1 MKKLLA
7 LLLCMVMVVSLFAA
21 CGGGDDTTASTKGTG
36 GNNTVPSQTDPT
48 ESTAP
53 LLESPYPKELAPAEE
68 ITYTPLYHLTFDD
81 ATNLTPL
88 VQEAKAADS
97 TLDGATYQLVE
108 SENQILFTNGP
119 VGSCIY
125 LDGSYGVRLDNLVG
139 TADDTYTISFWVNA
153 STMADYMP
161 SLTIGR
167 NMGDAGDDKT
177 VAWINVCQT
186 SFFGTANFPTI
197 WNRNSSID
205 LDGDPS
211 VLEGVWPWIN
221 QLDDQTHG
229 KKEWVMVTI
238 VATGETYEHYDA
250 DTGISEPRIGCLLYI
265 NGVEVMNGSAEGV
278 TPLGILSTYHGL
290 SPEILMGDGLEG
302 YLGINYWDLC
312 MRAYFDDL
320 YIYDEILTPGQIASL
335 WALGDATVETVKPEA
350 APDEPVEI
358 VPTPVE
364 TITPDENA
372 LETVGSA
379 SRDHGWWTEQTSG
392 YELAEGA
399 TLTLKLNNYSNCAA
413 NWNNYILGLVSK
425 QVENDKP
432 LVMDSTLPNYD
443 PDYFEYAIIRAD
455 SYGWGA
461 TNFAWTNS
469 WTDWNAW
476 LAMMADAEVTISL
489 TRNGETV
496 TVETTFVG
504 ADGTTMTSTAVI
516 TTTLTADASC
526 YVFVGGEKCYVELL
540 SVE

>member
-1 MKKLLA
+1 MKKLLVM
-7 LLLCMVMVVSLFAA
+7 LLCVVMMVSMFAA
-21 CGGGDDTTASTKGTG
+21 CGGGDDTTASTKDTG
-36 GNNTVPSQTDPT
+36 GNTVPSATDPT
-48 ESTAP
+48 ESTAE

-108 SENQILFTNGP
+108 SENQILFSNGP
-119 VGSCIY
+119 VGNCIY

-290 SPEILMGDGLEG
+290 SPEILTGDGLEG

-320 YIYDEILTPGQIASL
+320 YIYDEILTAGQVATL
-335 WALGDATVETVKPEA
+335 WALGDPTVETVKPEA

-372 LETVGSA
+372 LETVGSV

>member
-21 CGGGDDTTASTKGTG
+21 CGGGDDTTGSTKGTG

-48 ESTAP
+48 ESTAE
-53 LLESPYPKELAPAEE
+53 LLESPYPKELASAEE

-238 VATGETYEHYDA
+238 VATGETYEHYDV

-290 SPEILMGDGLEG
+290 SPEILTGDGLEG

-364 TITPDENA
+364 TIIPDENA
-372 LETVGSA
+372 LETVGTVDRNNTFWSA
-379 SRDHGWWTEQTSG
+379 FSNG

-399 TLTLKLNNYSNCAA
+399 TVTVKLNNYSNCLT
-413 NWNNYILGLVSK
+413 NWNNYVVCLTNTQTTADLAPSAA
-425 QVENDKP
+425 
-432 LVMDSTLPNYD
+432 NYEG
-443 PDYFEYAIIRAD
+443 YVEYAVFRAD
-455 SYGWGA
+455 SYGWAA
-461 TNFAWTNS
+461 TAFEWTNS
-469 WTDWNAW
+469 WMDWNAW
-476 LAMMADAEVTISL
+476 LALMADAEVTISM
-489 TRNGETV
+489 TRNGATV

-516 TTTLTADASC
+516 TTTLTADAPC
-526 YVFVGGEKCYVELL
+526 YFFFTGENSYIEIL